1 MRRSCCAAGAPKRR
15 EADNGGQKACNV
27 YTRDALGRETAER
40 VPESLSFLYRTLPGR
55 LCLSVLTQP
64 ALSRLAGAYLSSPLS
79 RGLIDGFI
87 RKNGIDMRDYE
98 KRDYESFNDF
108 FTAASGPAA
117 VRSTP
122 TAGADRAR
130 RRAAERVCD
139 RRQKPVFHQGDAVFG
154 RHAAARPRAGGAPFR
169 GGLCLI
175 FRLTVG
181 DYHRYCFFDDGVVL
195 GGRFLPGVL
204 HTVNPVALGGY
215 DIYKE
220 NARAVTLLR
229 TRSFGDAAQVEVG
242 AMLVG
247 RICNT
252 HTSGFF
258 FRGQEKGYFEYG
270 GSTVVLLLRH
280 GAAELRRDIL
290 RNTAD
295 GVETRVR
302 QGERIGNAKRK

>member
-1 MRRSCCAAGAPKRR
+1 M
-15 EADNGGQKACNV
+15 ADKKPAML

-108 FTAASGPAA
+108 FTRRIRPGRRPFDADPRALIAPADA
-117 VRSTP
+117 RLSAYAIDDKSLFFIKGTP
-122 TAGADRAR
+122 YSVDTLLRDRAQA
-130 RRAAERVCD
+130 RA
-139 RRQKPVFHQGDAVFG
+139 
-154 RHAAARPRAGGAPFR
+154 FR

-195 GGRFLPGVL
+195 GGALPPRRAAHGQ
-204 HTVNPVALGGY
+204 PRR
-215 DIYKE
+215 
-220 NARAVTLLR
+220 ARRL
-229 TRSFGDAAQVEVG
+229 
-242 AMLVG
+242 
-247 RICNT
+247 
-252 HTSGFF
+252 
-258 FRGQEKGYFEYG
+258 
-270 GSTVVLLLRH
+270 
-280 GAAELRRDIL
+280 
-290 RNTAD
+290 
-295 GVETRVR
+295 
-302 QGERIGNAKRK
+302 

>member
-1 MRRSCCAAGAPKRR
+1 M
-15 EADNGGQKACNV
+15 
-27 YTRDALGRETAER
+27 
-40 VPESLSFLYRTLPGR
+40 
-55 LCLSVLTQP
+55 
-64 ALSRLAGAYLSSPLS
+64 SSP
-79 RGLIDGFI
+79 
-87 RKNGIDMRDYE
+87 
-98 KRDYESFNDF
+98 
-108 FTAASGPAA
+108 AASARPPS
-117 VRSTP
+117 VRRRP
-122 TAGADRAR
+122 AGADRT
-130 RRAAERVCD
+130 RRARLSAYAI
-139 RRQKPVFHQGDAVFG
+139 RQSLFSSGTPYSVGTLLRG
-154 RHAAARPRAGGAPFR
+154 PRAGAPFR
-169 GGLCLI
+169 GRLCLI

-252 HTSGFF
+252 HTGGFF

>member
-1 MRRSCCAAGAPKRR
+1 M
-15 EADNGGQKACNV
+15 
-27 YTRDALGRETAER
+27 
-40 VPESLSFLYRTLPGR
+40 
-55 LCLSVLTQP
+55 
-64 ALSRLAGAYLSSPLS
+64 
-79 RGLIDGFI
+79 
-87 RKNGIDMRDYE
+87 
-98 KRDYESFNDF
+98 
-108 FTAASGPAA
+108 
-117 VRSTP
+117 
-122 TAGADRAR
+122 
-130 RRAAERVCD
+130 
-139 RRQKPVFHQGDAVFG
+139 
-154 RHAAARPRAGGAPFR
+154 
-169 GGLCLI
+169 
-175 FRLTVG
+175 
-181 DYHRYCFFDDGVVL
+181 L

-270 GSTVVLLLRH
+270 GSTV
-280 GAAELRRDIL
+280 ELRRDIL

>member
-1 MRRSCCAAGAPKRR
+1 MRSTT
-15 EADNGGQKACNV
+15 KACF
-27 YTRDALGRETAER
+27 
-40 VPESLSFLYRTLPGR
+40 S
-55 LCLSVLTQP
+55 
-64 ALSRLAGAYLSSPLS
+64 S
-79 RGLIDGFI
+79 RGRRI
-87 RKNGIDMRDYE
+87 R
-98 KRDYESFNDF
+98 
-108 FTAASGPAA
+108 SGTLL
-117 VRSTP
+117 R
-122 TAGADRAR
+122 DRAQA
-130 RRAAERVCD
+130 RA
-139 RRQKPVFHQGDAVFG
+139 
-154 RHAAARPRAGGAPFR
+154 FR

>member
-1 MRRSCCAAGAPKRR
+1 M
-15 EADNGGQKACNV
+15 ADKKPAML
-27 YTRDALGRETAER
+27 YTRDALGRAPAER

-79 RGLIDGFI
+79 KGLIDGFI

-108 FTAASGPAA
+108 FTRRIRPGRRPFDADPRALIAPADA
-117 VRSTP
+117 RLSAYAIDDKSLFFIKGTP
-122 TAGADRAR
+122 YSVGTLLRDRAQA
-130 RRAAERVCD
+130 RA
-139 RRQKPVFHQGDAVFG
+139 
-154 RHAAARPRAGGAPFR
+154 FR